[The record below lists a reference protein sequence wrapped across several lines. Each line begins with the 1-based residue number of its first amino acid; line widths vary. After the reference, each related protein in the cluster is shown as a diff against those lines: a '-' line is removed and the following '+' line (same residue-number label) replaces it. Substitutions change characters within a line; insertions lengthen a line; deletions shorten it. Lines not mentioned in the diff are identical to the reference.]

1 MSMGLQRTIFEIV
14 LYVILPAGLTWIA
27 CLWLFYLYFK
37 TKEKTLGLKM
47 ICILGVSDFL
57 FSTSVIV
64 MKTLQSPL
72 LLKLVAC
79 FFYGGLYFSVT
90 WASAMSF
97 IVFKSLEN
105 QAANPE
111 ILFKRTLGI
120 ILATIPAIGLI
131 LGYFDGKFDYHRVE
145 LIVIPIG
152 VCILCTYVYY
162 TKSANLMKLHSD
174 YELRSTKLY
183 IKTLKAYSLAHLVT
197 FTPSLV
203 FLIFLQ
209 RHPELSAEKVSP
221 IWGSCEAFTLL
232 AGFINTLIYVR
243 QRLVTQVR
251 ASLQRNDDLSVD
263 LLKVDQSI
271 SHDMI

>member
-1 MSMGLQRTIFEIV
+1 MELQRTGFEIF

-27 CLWLFYLYFK
+27 CIWLFYLYFQA
-37 TKEKTLGLKM
+37 KERTLGLKM
-47 ICILGVSDFL
+47 IYILGVSDFL
-57 FSTSVIV
+57 FSTSVII
-64 MKTLQSPL
+64 MKTVQSPPL
-72 LLKLVAC
+72 AKLIAC

-97 IVFKSLEN
+97 IVFKSLKN

-131 LGYFDGKFDYHRVE
+131 LGYFDGKFNYHRVE

-152 VCILCTYVYY
+152 ICILCTFIFY
-162 TKSANLMKLHSD
+162 TKSANLMKLHLD

-183 IKTLKAYSLAHLVT
+183 IKTLKAYSMAHLVT
-197 FTPSLV
+197 FTPSLI
-203 FLIFLQ
+203 FLVYLQ
-209 RHPELSAEKVSP
+209 RHPELPAEKVSS
-221 IWGSCEAFTLL
+221 IWGPCEAFSLL

-243 QRLVTQVR
+243 QRLVTQVKS
-251 ASLQRNDDLSVD
+251 SLQKNDDLSVD

-271 SHDMI
+271 SLDMM